1 MPLDS
6 LVKAPGSCCLLG
18 LAMLTIRPR
27 SVSTSLHSQWK
38 QTLTKA
44 MSRCVHLFLQS
55 ITPITAKRSRKTD
68 SKTPPN
74 PRAEPERLFL
84 ASATICTCF
93 SCFVYFDIGATRKP
107 VGQEIHHCRNQASS
121 EGLGLELGVGKEN
134 HVELG
139 KGNEFSHA
147 VCYLISSTE
156 ISR

>member
-38 QTLTKA
+38 QTLTK
-44 MSRCVHLFLQS
+44 S

-121 EGLGLELGVGKEN
+121 GQL
-134 HVELG
+134 
-139 KGNEFSHA
+139 
-147 VCYLISSTE
+147 SSV
-156 ISR
+156 